1 MQKRNHRAN
10 EYIHLVGKM
19 LETAVDHCVKA
30 AGHEIDT
37 VTQKLLI
44 KVSFNVIML
53 FKLKTILW

>member
-19 LETAVDHCVKA
+19 LETAVDHCIKA

-44 KVSFNVIML
+44 KVSFNVIR
-53 FKLKTILW
+53 